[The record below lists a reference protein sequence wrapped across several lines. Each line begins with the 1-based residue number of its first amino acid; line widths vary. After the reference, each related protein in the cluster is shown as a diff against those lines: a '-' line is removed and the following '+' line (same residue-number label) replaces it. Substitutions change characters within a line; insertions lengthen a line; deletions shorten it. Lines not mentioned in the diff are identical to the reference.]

1 MYTPSVSAG
10 DILGGNMKNQKAR
23 KIRKTATTYADGVV
37 NQWLSELH
45 TKPLR
50 VRFSIA
56 VMVLFKVKLS

>member
-1 MYTPSVSAG
+1 
-10 DILGGNMKNQKAR
+10 MKNQKAR